1 MPRKWQPREM
11 RMLAEWLAER
21 WPRTEYLTRVRLGRI
36 EPRVDPSLLTPDE
49 IHATGVHRR
58 WADAV
63 VLLPDRVLLI
73 EAKILPKPGVISQLE
88 LYARLLPHTPELAEH
103 AHKPIE
109 MLLLYAIEDPL
120 IQLLARE
127 KGIRCLMYR
136 PDWIDD
142 YMAELF
148 PRERRAPH
156 TPL

>member
-11 RMLAEWLAER
+11 RMLAEWLAEQ

-36 EPRVDPSLLTPDE
+36 EPRVDAAELTAGE
-49 IHATGVHRR
+49 LRAIGVHRR

-73 EAKILPKPGVISQLE
+73 EAKIRPQPGVISQLE

-103 AHKPIE
+103 AEKPIE
-109 MLLLYAIEDPL
+109 MILLYAIEDEL
-120 IQLLARE
+120 INQLARE
-127 KGIRCLMYR
+127 AGIRCIAYH
-136 PDWIDD
+136 PDWIDAYVD
-142 YMAELF
+142 ELY
-148 PRERRAPH
+148 PRERQGGR

>member
-36 EPRVDPSLLTPDE
+36 EPRIGAAELSPEE
-49 IHATGVHRR
+49 IRALGVHRR

-63 VLLPDRVLLI
+63 VLLPDRVLLV
-73 EAKILPKPGVISQLE
+73 EAKIRPQPGVISQLE

-109 MLLLYAIEDPL
+109 MILVYAIEDEL
-120 IQLLARE
+120 INQLARE
-127 KGIRCLMYR
+127 KGIRCVMYH
-136 PDWIDD
+136 PNWIDAYID
-142 YMAELF
+142 ELY
-148 PRERRAPH
+148 PRERQGGR